1 LDSNEELRE
10 MSFEED
16 IRQDIEAVSRIDAVP
31 MILDVVCR
39 TTHMRFAAV
48 ARVTEQRWVC
58 CSSLDHLGFGLAPGG
73 ELQIETTI
81 CNEIRGH
88 GEPVVI
94 DHVAQSDVY
103 CGHPT
108 PAMYG
113 FQSYVSFP
121 IRRRNGEFFGT
132 LCAIDPKP
140 ARVST
145 PEVKGMFKLFGD
157 LISFHLDAQ
166 DRLEA
171 TEAALLDARE
181 SAILREQFIAV
192 LGHDLRNPLNALSS
206 GTQLLATM
214 PSAEAPRVLARMS
227 RSIARMTELIA
238 NVTDFARGRLGSGL
252 HIARTSDRSLLGAEL
267 HQVLAELRAAWPDRI
282 IDAHM
287 ALDRDVSVDVPR
299 IGQLL
304 SNLLANA
311 LLHGAPDHPVR
322 LDVTTS
328 DEFELLV
335 TNHGTPIA
343 PVTQARL
350 FQPFTRGT
358 DTSNPQGLGL
368 GLYIVAEIAKAHGG
382 TVSVE
387 SSDAVTRFRFRL
399 PF

>member
-1 LDSNEELRE
+1 MKSEEG
-10 MSFEED
+10 
-16 IRQDIEAVSRIDAVP
+16 IQKDIESVSRIDAVP

-39 TTHMRFAAV
+39 TTNMGFAAV

-58 CSSLDHLGFGLAPGG
+58 CSSLDHLGFGLKPGG

-88 GEPVVI
+88 GEPVAI
-94 DHVAQSDVY
+94 DHVANSDAY
-103 CGHPT
+103 CGHHT

-145 PEVKGMFKLFGD
+145 PEVTGMFRLFGD

-171 TEAALLDARE
+171 TEAALLDAHE

-192 LGHDLRNPLNALSS
+192 LGHDLRNPLNAISS
-206 GTQLLATM
+206 GTQLLASM
-214 PSAEAPRVLARMS
+214 PATDAPRVLARMS

-252 HIARTSDRSLLGAEL
+252 PINRTDARTLLNAEL
-267 HQVLAELRAAWPDRI
+267 HQVLAELRAAWPDRT
-282 IDAHM
+282 IDAHI
-287 ALDRDVSVDVPR
+287 ALTHNVCADVPR

-311 LLHGAPDHPVR
+311 LTHGAQDKPVC

-328 DEFELLV
+328 DSTFELSV
-335 TNHGTPIA
+335 TNHGAPIA
-343 PVTQARL
+343 PATQTRL

-358 DTSNPQGLGL
+358 DANNPQGLGL

-382 TVSVE
+382 TMHVDSGD
-387 SSDAVTRFRFRL
+387 DATRFGFRL
-399 PF
+399 PL

>member
-1 LDSNEELRE
+1 
-10 MSFEED
+10 MSSEED
-16 IRQDIEAVSRIDAVP
+16 IRKDIEAVSRIDAVP
-31 MILDVVCR
+31 MILEVVCR
-39 TTHMRFAAV
+39 TTNMGFAAV

-58 CSSLDHLGFGLAPGG
+58 CSSLDHLGFGLKSGG

-94 DHVAQSDVY
+94 DHVAESDVY
-103 CGHPT
+103 RDHPT

-121 IRRRNGEFFGT
+121 IHRRSGEFFGT

-166 DRLEA
+166 DRLA
-171 TEAALLDARE
+171 TTEAALLDARE
-181 SAILREQFIAV
+181 SAVFREQFIAV
-192 LGHDLRNPLNALSS
+192 LGHDLRNPLNALSNGS
-206 GTQLLATM
+206 QLRASM
-214 PSAEAPRVLARMS
+214 AAADAPRVLARMW

-238 NVTDFARGRLGSGL
+238 NVTDFARGRLGNGL
-252 HIARTSDRSLLGAEL
+252 RINRTSDRALLDAEL
-267 HQVLAELRAAWPDRI
+267 RQVLAEIRAAWPDRTV
-282 IDAHM
+282 DAHI
-287 ALDRDVSVDVPR
+287 ALERDVSVDVPR

-311 LLHGAPDHPVR
+311 LAHGEADTPVR

-328 DEFELLV
+328 GAFEVSV
-335 TNHGTPIA
+335 TNHGTATA
-343 PVTQARL
+343 PAVQARL

-358 DTSNPQGLGL
+358 DMSNPQGLGL
-368 GLYIVAEIAKAHGG
+368 GLYIVAEIAKSHGG
-382 TVSVE
+382 TVHVE
-387 SSDAVTRFRFRL
+387 SSDAITRFRFRL
-399 PF
+399 PL